1 MTLLISLFI
10 SVANVA
16 NVANGLFVVIF
27 YTYGK
32 LNMNNYFSIPQA
44 AKTCSVDRSTMH
56 RWVKSGKIKSYSTP
70 GGHKR
75 ILIKDLKNWLKENQI
90 PIKINEIKE
99 KNTKILIVDDD
110 ISVQTYLKKMLS
122 GIFIDIEVASDGFQA
137 GIKLIQFKPDLILL
151 DLFMPNMDGFE
162 VCKTVKENPS
172 THKTK
177 ILIMTGHGTKENY
190 NKAILLGADA
200 FLSKPSSKKEI
211 INCVEKLLKP
221 K

>member
-1 MTLLISLFI
+1 
-10 SVANVA
+10 
-16 NVANGLFVVIF
+16 
-27 YTYGK
+27 
-32 LNMNNYFSIPQA
+32 MNNFFSIPQA
-44 AKTCSVDRSTMH
+44 AKICSVDRSTMH
-56 RWVKSGKIKSYSTP
+56 RWVTSGKIKSYSTP

-75 ILIKDLKNWLKENQI
+75 ILIKDLKNWLEENKM
-90 PIKINEIKE
+90 PIKIEEFEE
-99 KNTKILIVDDD
+99 KKIKILIVDDD
-110 ISVQTYLKKMLS
+110 ISVQTYLKKLLG

-137 GIKLIQFKPDLILL
+137 GMKLIQFKPDLILL

-162 VCKTVKENPS
+162 VCKTVKGNPS

-190 NKAILLGADA
+190 TKAISLGADA

-211 INCVEKLLKP
+211 ISCIEKLLKP

>member
-1 MTLLISLFI
+1 MISLFI
-10 SVANVA
+10 SVA

>member
-1 MTLLISLFI
+1 
-10 SVANVA
+10 
-16 NVANGLFVVIF
+16 
-27 YTYGK
+27 
-32 LNMNNYFSIPQA
+32 MNNYFSIPQA